1 MFYFDDGKSIT
12 VFFKSGE
19 SAVWQASNPNYAVVR
34 DLAEKSEWIAIE
46 TLNNASKAVIEG
58 TVEIK
63 NNKVVAHTEDVTLTV
78 ELPKDNK
85 FVKFVQLLKDKGVVD
100 TRIEEITPFIRKLV
114 ENKFIDA
121 VEEVYDFCKAGDF
134 EITKDGNLIAYK
146 KVRKDLGSV
155 HDGGDTKHVI
165 GEYTEVKNF
174 DTNRHAV
181 CSNGLHFCSRGY
193 LSSYSGEQVI
203 AVEIDPRDIVSI
215 PTDYSFQKG
224 RCRRYKTLG
233 ILGLDGK
240 LNTTDF
246 SAMTDGKVKVV
257 KSKKKKL
264 EDQKEARQDARTGS
278 RLQQTLE
285 LMAINGNDVN
295 KVARIMGISPKTVR
309 RNMQKLRK
317 KEKEDA

>member
-19 SAVWQASNPNYAVVR
+19 SAVWQASNPNYAVVK

-63 NNKVVAHTEDVTLTV
+63 DDKVVAHTEDVTLTV

-85 FVKFVQLLKDKGVVD
+85 FVKFVKLLKDKGVID
-100 TRIEEITPFIRKLV
+100 KRIEEITPFIHKLI

-121 VEEVYDFCKAGDF
+121 VEEVYDFCNAGDF
-134 EITKDGNLIAYK
+134 EITKEGNLIAYK
-146 KVRKDLGSV
+146 KVLKDLGSV
-155 HDGGDTKHVI
+155 HDGGATKHII
-165 GEYTEVKNF
+165 GEYTEVENF

-181 CSNGLHFCSRGY
+181 CSSGLHFCSREY
-193 LSSYSGEQVI
+193 LSSYSGDQVI

-240 LNTTDF
+240 LNTTNF

-285 LMAINGNDVN
+285 LMAVNGNDVN
-295 KVARIMGISPKTVR
+295 KVARIMDISPKTVR

-317 KEKEDA
+317 KEKDNA

>member
-19 SAVWQASNPNYAVVR
+19 SAVWQASNPNYAVVK

-63 NNKVVAHTEDVTLTV
+63 DDKVVAHTEDVTLTV

-85 FVKFVQLLKDKGVVD
+85 FVKFVKLLKDKGVVD

-114 ENKFIDA
+114 ENKFINA
-121 VEEVYDFCKAGDF
+121 VEEVYDFCNAGDF

-146 KVRKDLGSV
+146 KVLKDLGSV
-155 HDGGDTKHVI
+155 HDSGATKHVI
-165 GEYTEVKNF
+165 GEYTEVENF

-181 CSNGLHFCSRGY
+181 CSSGLHFCSRGY
-193 LSSYSGEQVI
+193 LDSYSGDQVI

-233 ILGLDGK
+233 ILGRDGK
-240 LNTTDF
+240 LNTTNF

-285 LMAINGNDVN
+285 LMAVNGNDVN